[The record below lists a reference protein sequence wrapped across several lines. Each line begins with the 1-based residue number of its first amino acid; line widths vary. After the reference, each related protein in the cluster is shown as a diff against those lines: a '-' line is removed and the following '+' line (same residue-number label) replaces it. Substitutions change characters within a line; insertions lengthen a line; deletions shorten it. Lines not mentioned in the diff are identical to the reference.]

1 MMQINKKYNFS
12 NGCLP
17 TDNNYKKIY
26 SIENIIEMI
35 EQLKK
40 DNFIY
45 IYDIDTKQRFVIEI
59 YKGEYSFSIMNYY
72 KNFTKDEL
80 IHYISQGFEIFKKIY
95 NDPEAEGFIW
105 EDDGGL

>member
-1 MMQINKKYNFS
+1 MGINNEYNFS

-17 TDNNYKKIY
+17 TDSDYQKID
-26 SIENIIEMI
+26 SIESIAEMI

-45 IYDIDTKQRFVIEI
+45 IYDIDMQQRFVIEI
-59 YKGEYSFSIMNYY
+59 YKGKYSLSIMNYFRC
-72 KNFTKDEL
+72 FTKDEL
-80 IHYISQGFEIFKKIY
+80 IQYISQGFEIFKRIY
-95 NDPEAEGFIW
+95 SNPEAEGFVW